1 MLFIPLIAFTPLY
14 SAIILFDV
22 PLLDDN
28 NGISIVG
35 SVAAMTE
42 NNEVTLRTFYKEKN
56 HIRSQPENNNME
68 PLIFKNVTILGK
80 AIGLYRKF

>member
-1 MLFIPLIAFTPLY
+1 
-14 SAIILFDV
+14 
-22 PLLDDN
+22 
-28 NGISIVG
+28 
-35 SVAAMTE
+35 MTE